1 MIFEENNKAIYLQI
15 ADLICDEIMAGKYEE
30 ESRLPSVRD
39 MATIVEVNSNTVM
52 RSYDRLAQQ
61 EMIYNRRGI
70 GFFVAQGA
78 KERIMAERAET
89 LFKIQLPP
97 LFALMK
103 QLCIT
108 PDAFKAE
115 YEIFLKNN
123 KS

>member
-1 MIFEENNKAIYLQI
+1 MTFEENNKAIYLQI

-30 ESRLPSVRD
+30 ESRLPSVRE

-70 GFFVAQGA
+70 GFFVSTGA
-78 KERIMAERAET
+78 KQRIMEERAET
-89 LFKIQLPP
+89 LFSSQLPP

-103 QLCIT
+103 QLRIT
-108 PDAFKAE
+108 PDALRAE

-123 KS
+123 EA